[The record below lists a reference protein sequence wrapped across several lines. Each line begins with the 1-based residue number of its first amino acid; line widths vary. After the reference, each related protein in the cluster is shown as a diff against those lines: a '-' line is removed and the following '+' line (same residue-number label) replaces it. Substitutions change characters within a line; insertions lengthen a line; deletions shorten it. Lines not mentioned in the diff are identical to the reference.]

1 MDKCRSVFEVLFVGA
16 VLIVVSNANILFPAG
31 PAKEMDALAVPKE
44 DVALPLHNEHED
56 VDDYDNKL
64 IQRTHFTSNEAG
76 ATKTVPL
83 SSGSSNSGSGSGS
96 GNSYG
101 HSGSTGVS
109 VQQNVTQQNVCSSNT
124 AYCYNEVDNDFN
136 VNPP

>member
-1 MDKCRSVFEVLFVGA
+1 LDKCRSVFEVLFVGA

-31 PAKEMDALAVPKE
+31 PAKEMDALALPKE
-44 DVALPLHNEHED
+44 DVALQLHNEHEH

-76 ATKTVPL
+76 TTKIVPL
-83 SSGSSNSGSGSGS
+83 SSGSSNSGSGS

>member
-1 MDKCRSVFEVLFVGA
+1 MDKCRLVSRLFLLCA
-16 VLIVVSNANILFPAG
+16 VLAAMVSHTSILFQAG
-31 PAKEMDALAVPKE
+31 PYNEISALA
-44 DVALPLHNEHED
+44 NEHD
-56 VDDYDNKL
+56 VNSYDDDKL
-64 IQRTHFTSNEAG
+64 IQSTKFTSNEAG
-76 ATKTVPL
+76 TTKIVPL
-83 SSGSSNSGSGSGS
+83 PSGSSQSSHSGSD

-101 HSGSTGVS
+101 YTGSKGVS